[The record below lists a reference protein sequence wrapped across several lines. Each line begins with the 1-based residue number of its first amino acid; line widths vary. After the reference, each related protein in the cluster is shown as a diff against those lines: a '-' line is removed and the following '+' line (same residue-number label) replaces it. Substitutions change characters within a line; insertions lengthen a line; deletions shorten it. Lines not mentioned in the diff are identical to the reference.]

1 MQRFSTYLNE
11 AFVIPIKSRNDID
24 NTPYKKKDELKDFF
38 DYLVTNHKETL
49 GDDNIPMVV
58 DDLNS
63 TFKIRHVKSNR
74 SVVAKITDE
83 AKKRGLVG
91 LAFGQGS
98 FSNDASGKPKTKTPS
113 GADYEDIIVHQYNV
127 LIGKDGHDEKAKAKA
142 STFGDEYNDIG
153 KKIGQNLISN
163 YGFKSPMIQFGAGAS
178 KSNLS
183 SFWTGHGAT
192 NGTPKTDLYTSN
204 YNVSLKKGGGAQLA
218 SGGGAESIATFYAAL
233 EYLGET
239 RQGNPQIDEMMK
251 LIEEGFTKLYTD
263 YTATEL
269 GDKVAGQVRAG
280 RQKGQK
286 KEIESGEEKLIA
298 DYLTTEDFHKKIT
311 KQFTDNITIEKFAP
325 FREWFT
331 FECMSGYK
339 KFNKSSSLARASVC
353 VDFNPKTGDI
363 NKFYKITNGGKSS
376 GVLGNPSLSSEVK
389 DIAKQIKV
397 FAAWKTPKSNPYSAL
412 RVSLIPSKKKGRNE
426 SYRDF
431 EKMDSLATI
440 IKNEVF
446 NDKIAN
452 AYLSEDIHHLNEFQI
467 IRKTISK
474 LRKWGKDVKLWFTS
488 LLTKIMN
495 KVKLSL
501 EKIKKLGK
509 ETFQKLFEFIGIEVG
524 SVNISVPSG
533 LKGFI

>member
-1 MQRFSTYLNE
+1 MKSFNQFNE
-11 AFVIPIKSRNDID
+11 AYVIPIKNRNDID
-24 NTPYKKKDELKDFF
+24 NTPYKKKEELKDFF
-38 DYLVTNHKETL
+38 DYIVNNHKEAL

-58 DDLNS
+58 DDMAKG
-63 TFKIRHVKSNR
+63 FKIRNVKSNR
-74 SVVAKITDE
+74 TIVAKLKDE
-83 AKKRGLVG
+83 AKERGLIG
-91 LAFGQGS
+91 LDFGQGS
-98 FSNDASGKPKTKTPS
+98 FSNDASGKPKTKKPA
-113 GADYEDIIVHQYNV
+113 GADYEDIIVYNYNK
-127 LIGKDGHDEKAKAKA
+127 LLGQENHDTKAKEKAL
-142 STFGDEYNDIG
+142 TFGDEYNQIG
-153 KKIGQNLISN
+153 EKIGQNLISQYN
-163 YGFKSPMIQFGAGAS
+163 FKSPMIQFGAGAS

-183 SFWTGHGAT
+183 SFWTSHGAT

-251 LIEEGFTKLYTD
+251 LIEDGFTKLYTD
-263 YTATEL
+263 FTATEL
-269 GDKVAGQVRAG
+269 GDKVAGEVRKG

-286 KEIESGEEKLIA
+286 RKIESDEEQIIA

-311 KQFTDNITIEKFAP
+311 KQFTDNITIEDFSP

-353 VDFNPKTGDI
+353 IDFNPKNGDI
-363 NKFYKITNGGKSS
+363 NKFYKITDGGKSD

-389 DIAKQIKV
+389 DIAKKIKV

-412 RVSLIPSKKKGRNE
+412 RVTLVNNYDAKGKLHSE
-426 SYRDF
+426 F
-431 EKMDSLATI
+431 ETIDSLASI
-440 IKNEVF
+440 IRNEVF

-452 AYLSEDIHHLNEFQI
+452 AYLKEDIHQLDEFAI

-474 LRKWGKDVKLWFTS
+474 LRKWGKSVKVWFAN
-488 LLTKIMN
+488 LMTKIML
-495 KVKLSL
+495 KVKAALDR
-501 EKIKKLGK
+501 IKKLGK
-509 ETFQKLFEFIGIEVG
+509 QTFEKLFEFVGIQVG
-524 SVNISVPSG
+524 RVNISVPSG
-533 LKGFI
+533 LEGFI